1 MVGVGAKT
9 FWVEQIFLGWGWC
22 KEGHKWLALGGSG
35 GCLEALDGPGAFD
48 SCMITRE
55 MLGAGELGG
64 PP

>member
-1 MVGVGAKT
+1 MVA
-9 FWVEQIFLGWGWC
+9 
-22 KEGHKWLALGGSG
+22 EGG

-64 PP
+64 RVQAFGVSSEPLTVEGVVH